1 MDLAYFY
8 KEDGEDLNKKSQV
21 LEDFMRTAEDKC
33 FCMKDLYQ
41 KYEKMESFLK
51 HSATFTQQ
59 CMDLKQKNN
68 FIIDQMDV
76 LQAFL
81 KLLEE
86 VKQREKLLTFDP
98 ITDPFEKLKELK
110 QIK

>member
-1 MDLAYFY
+1 
-8 KEDGEDLNKKSQV
+8 
-21 LEDFMRTAEDKC
+21 
-33 FCMKDLYQ
+33 
-41 KYEKMESFLK
+41 ME
-51 HSATFTQQ
+51 
-59 CMDLKQKNN
+59 
-68 FIIDQMDV
+68 V

-98 ITDPFEKLKELK
+98 ITDAFEKLNELK

>member
-1 MDLAYFY
+1 
-8 KEDGEDLNKKSQV
+8 
-21 LEDFMRTAEDKC
+21 
-33 FCMKDLYQ
+33 
-41 KYEKMESFLK
+41 
-51 HSATFTQQ
+51 
-59 CMDLKQKNN
+59 MDLKQKNN
-68 FIIDQMDV
+68 FIIDQMEV

-98 ITDPFEKLKELK
+98 ITDAFEKLNELK

>member
-1 MDLAYFY
+1 
-8 KEDGEDLNKKSQV
+8 
-21 LEDFMRTAEDKC
+21 
-33 FCMKDLYQ
+33 
-41 KYEKMESFLK
+41 
-51 HSATFTQQ
+51 
-59 CMDLKQKNN
+59 
-68 FIIDQMDV
+68 MDV